1 MELLGDSV
9 FIDQLKSEH
18 ETLNKRIEYLKK
30 LNIVA
35 RIVGIALVVAFV
47 LTVLGVFLLGVGK
60 MEGDAMAPSIS
71 NGDVILFYKHKSVYN
86 VGDIVTFKKG
96 DKQYVLRVI
105 AIEGQI
111 IETNKNDEIV
121 INNHVE
127 KDKKYLEKE
136 VKEKVGISLPYKVE
150 EGKVFVISDQ
160 REIIDDSRIYGAVKV
175 EDIDGKIISIF
186 RAKDV

>member
-1 MELLGDSV
+1 
-9 FIDQLKSEH
+9 
-18 ETLNKRIEYLKK
+18 
-30 LNIVA
+30 
-35 RIVGIALVVAFV
+35 
-47 LTVLGVFLLGVGK
+47 

-160 REIIDDSRIYGAVKV
+160 REIIDDSRIYGA
-175 EDIDGKIISIF
+175 IIPF
-186 RAKDV
+186 FH